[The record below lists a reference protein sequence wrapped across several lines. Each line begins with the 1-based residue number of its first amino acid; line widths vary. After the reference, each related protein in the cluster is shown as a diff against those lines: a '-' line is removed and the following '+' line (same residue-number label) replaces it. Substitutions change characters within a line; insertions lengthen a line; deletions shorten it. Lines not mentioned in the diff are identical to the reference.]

1 MSAIS
6 LEKGML
12 RKQVWS
18 MSKLKMLEECPLQFY
33 LSYLRKLAHMD
44 ATQDTTE
51 RDLGIAIHYLF
62 EMFQSGYTLKEA
74 YELTKEA
81 HYEIVTPVNWPRII
95 GMLPHVKKFDTIMF
109 NRDELKPYD
118 YVEPEMKLA
127 VDRDY
132 NPVDFFSKDAYFRG
146 VVDYMA
152 RSGSEA
158 TSIDF
163 KKGGKGYLTR
173 YHTPQ
178 LTSYLLLDY
187 YCNGK
192 YDVGNSYIYYVE
204 AGDFSRGPQILGENI
219 EKHTRPWLDNK
230 IEAAIVA
237 VENEGYFKYNR
248 GSKCKYCDYA
258 DLCSAGKRGTSG
270 KLVQYEIESKEIL

>member
-1 MSAIS
+1 MSQS
-6 LEKGML
+6 NLTKGML
-12 RKQVWS
+12 RNQVWS

-33 LSYLRKLAHMD
+33 LSYLRKFQHID
-44 ATQDTTE
+44 VNQDTTE

-62 EMFQSGYTLKEA
+62 EMFQSGYTLQEA
-74 YELTKEA
+74 YDLTRQEY
-81 HYEIVTPVNWPRII
+81 YEIVTPVNWPRIV
-95 GMLPHVKKFDTIMF
+95 GMLPSVKKFDTIMF
-109 NRDELKPYD
+109 NRDFDNPYD

-127 VDRDY
+127 VDRDF
-132 NPVDFFSKDAYFRG
+132 NNVDFFSKDAFFRG
-146 VVDYMA
+146 VVDYTA
-152 RSGSEA
+152 RRGTEA

-173 YHTPQ
+173 YHAPQ

-204 AGDFSRGPQILGENI
+204 AGDFSKGPTILGENI
-219 EKHTRPWLDNK
+219 EKHTKPWLENK
-230 IEAAIVA
+230 IETAIVN
-237 VENEGYFKYNR
+237 VEEDGYFKYKR

-270 KLVQYEIESKEIL
+270 ELVKFEIESKEIL